1 MSDDESDDEFDEYI
15 DDIIEAEEEFDET
28 DKIHNSYYI
37 GAGVKA
43 KTQYIMMSSVSV
55 ASFFDFSY
63 ENVVR
68 YLCLPFEPTYQ
79 VDILHLQIQ
88 NGIYFVILKTFWI
101 RIIQRT
107 WRHIFKTRCEI
118 IAKRRNLKS
127 IQYMQMNGR
136 YPDGLNY
143 LPTIYGMIKL
153 KNN

>member
-1 MSDDESDDEFDEYI
+1 MSDDESDDESEYI
-15 DDIIEAEEEFDET
+15 DDIIDAEEEFDET
-28 DKIHNSYYI
+28 DKIHNHYYI
-37 GAGVKA
+37 GTGVKG

-55 ASFFDFSY
+55 SSFFDFSY

-68 YLCLPFEPTYQ
+68 YLCLPFEPTHQ
-79 VDILHLQIQ
+79 VNILHLQIQ

-107 WRHIFKTRCEI
+107 WRRIFKKRCEI
-118 IAKRRNLKS
+118 ITGRRNLKS
-127 IQYMQMNGR
+127 IQYMQMKGR